1 MEIHDW
7 YNGNFEEHL
16 RDRYITLEMISPLL
30 DRYKN
35 RYEINLVGV
44 SEQGRDIPMI
54 KIGNGKKNI
63 LAWSQMHG
71 NESTTTKAIF
81 DFIKFLDQ
89 EQYFQ
94 KEIQEVLAT
103 YTFNII
109 PMLNPDGAEA
119 YTRENANGIDLNRD
133 AQQLSQNES
142 RCLRSVF
149 DGLSPDLCLNLH
161 DQRTIYGLANGK
173 PATVSFLA
181 PAADR
186 EGSITEA
193 RKVAMEGIVRM
204 NRFLQKMIPGQV
216 GRYDDSF
223 NADCVGDTFQLNEVP
238 TILFEAGHYPKDY
251 KREKT
256 RELIFYS
263 FLALFDIVSEKGAM
277 NYKQYFGIPE
287 NQKNYRDLII
297 RNVQSLCPT
306 QNKHVAVQLIEELRD
321 NNVHFIPVVDNI
333 GDLSNLKGHI
343 EVEEQELKSLEN
355 IGKNLTIGVKFKDIR
370 YIWKGL

>member
-119 YTRENANGIDLNRD
+119 YTRENANGI
-133 AQQLSQNES
+133 
-142 RCLRSVF
+142 
-149 DGLSPDLCLNLH
+149 
-161 DQRTIYGLANGK
+161 
-173 PATVSFLA
+173 
-181 PAADR
+181 
-186 EGSITEA
+186 
-193 RKVAMEGIVRM
+193 
-204 NRFLQKMIPGQV
+204 
-216 GRYDDSF
+216 
-223 NADCVGDTFQLNEVP
+223 
-238 TILFEAGHYPKDY
+238 
-251 KREKT
+251 
-256 RELIFYS
+256 
-263 FLALFDIVSEKGAM
+263 
-277 NYKQYFGIPE
+277 
-287 NQKNYRDLII
+287 
-297 RNVQSLCPT
+297 
-306 QNKHVAVQLIEELRD
+306 
-321 NNVHFIPVVDNI
+321 
-333 GDLSNLKGHI
+333 
-343 EVEEQELKSLEN
+343 
-355 IGKNLTIGVKFKDIR
+355 
-370 YIWKGL
+370 